1 MGADGSAYLHSM
13 LMRQLLIW
21 SSQYIPAGQ
30 HLNHHQIFVY
40 VDKILSFFPLLLPNL
55 DKFNILPSW
64 AGGGSVADQLAD
76 IKTWQN
82 MITRSQMSADNK
94 TTGVKC
100 N

>member
-40 VDKILSFFPLLLPNL
+40 LDKILSFSSLYRSRSLLY
-55 DKFNILPSW
+55 FIIFYR
-64 AGGGSVADQLAD
+64 GGQARGLWCV
-76 IKTWQN
+76 
-82 MITRSQMSADNK
+82 
-94 TTGVKC
+94 
-100 N
+100 